1 MNLLIEGKNEL
12 RRFQAA
18 NWGAEMLPFFIINSC
33 MSTYQGLP
41 DNINMLGQN
50 GFQFAIKR
58 LPTMNYFAQ
67 SVSIPAISMNAI
79 ETPTPFAWIP
89 RPGDRLT
96 YEPLSVTFKVDE
108 DLKNYFEIQ
117 KWLVGLGHPDS
128 LDQTR
133 KLSEDIRNSSVGK
146 RPIGTSTTFVS
157 DAVLSVLTSA
167 KNLNVNIFFYDCFPI
182 SLTELAFTSTNTTID
197 YLEATAVFK
206 YRKYALDE

>member
-1 MNLLIEGKNEL
+1 
-12 RRFQAA
+12 
-18 NWGAEMLPFFIINSC
+18 
-33 MSTYQGLP
+33 MSVYQNQP

-58 LPTMNYFAQ
+58 LPTVNYFAQ
-67 SVSIPAISMNAI
+67 GVSIPAISMNAI
-79 ETPTPFAWIP
+79 ESPTPFAYVP

-96 YEPLSVTFKVDE
+96 YDPLSITFKVDE

-117 KWLVGLGHPDS
+117 RWLVGLGHPDD
-128 LDQTR
+128 LGQTR
-133 KLSEDIRNSSVGK
+133 DLSKDIRNNSVGF
-146 RPIGTSTTFVS
+146 RPVGNATTFVS

-182 SLTELAFTSTNTTID
+182 SLTELAFSSTNTTID
-197 YLEATAVFK
+197 YLEATAVFR